1 MSTLRATA
9 RVYNAWT
16 ITAIRP
22 SDEPSWVLTD
32 LTGGLV
38 WMAKYRASDTDAAA
52 VLTCELDDG
61 ITLDDTD
68 PDGLTALVEVTDAD
82 WPETL
87 TCPST
92 LHWGLMGR
100 DAKGRRRLAS
110 GTLRVEQPIPDDAPE
125 AS

>member
-38 WMAKYRASDTDAAA
+38 WMAKSDPGDADTDA
-52 VLTCELDDG
+52 VLTCEVDDG
-61 ITLDDTD
+61 ITILGD
-68 PDGLTALVEVTDAD
+68 LTALVEVSDAD

-100 DAKGRRRLAS
+100 DAKGRRRLAT
-110 GTLRVEQPIPDDAPE
+110 GTLHVEQPIPDEEPDA
-125 AS
+125 

>member
-9 RVYNAWT
+9 RTYNAWT

-22 SDEPSWVLTD
+22 SDEPMWSLED
-32 LTGGLV
+32 LSGGLV
-38 WMAKYRASDTDAAA
+38 WMAKSDPDDADADA
-52 VLTCELDDG
+52 VLTCEVDDG
-61 ITLDDTD
+61 ITIEDAT
-68 PDGLTALVEVTDAD
+68 TALVEVTDAD

-100 DAKGRRRLAS
+100 DAKGRRRLAT
-110 GTLRVEQPIPDDAPE
+110 GTLRVEQPLPNDAPE
-125 AS
+125 EA